1 MNRICN
7 TCNINTVLKDR
18 TVCKSCYNI
27 NRRKNNKIDITP
39 QQPKNEKVDNKDDNT
54 IIPTHENHAYI
65 VIGPRNVGKTYYMLK
80 KLEKIGKKTCSYNNS
95 ITQSI
100 SRL

>member
-1 MNRICN
+1 MNRICT
-7 TCNINTVLKDR
+7 TCNINKVLKDR
-18 TVCKSCYNI
+18 SVCRSCYNI

-39 QQPKNEKVDNKDDNT
+39 QQPKIENVNKKDNN
-54 IIPTHENHAYI
+54 THENHAFI
-65 VIGPRNVGKTYYMLK
+65 IIGPRNVGKTYYMLNI
-80 KLEKIGKKTCSYNNS
+80 LEKIGKKNTCSYNNS